1 MIIAYINTEI
11 GPLSITMIDNAVSR
25 IDFVESVD
33 SEIIPS
39 EMICIADELKD
50 YLKGERKDFT
60 FDLFIEG
67 TTFQKQVWSEL
78 VNIPYGET
86 RTYKAIAEAIGN
98 PKAVRAVGG
107 ANNKNKIPIV
117 IPCHRVI
124 GADGSLT
131 GYAGGVEIKK
141 ELLRIEKK

>member
-1 MIIAYINTEI
+1 MIRAYINTKI
-11 GPLSITMIDNAVSR
+11 GPLSVTMDGNSVSR
-25 IDFVESVD
+25 IDFIDTVD
-33 SEIIPS
+33 SEIIPLNMLYIV
-39 EMICIADELKD
+39 EELKD
-50 YLKGERKDFT
+50 YLKGNRKDFT
-60 FDLFIEG
+60 FDLSIKG

-78 VNIPYGET
+78 IKIPYGET
-86 RTYKAIAEAIGN
+86 RTYKEIAEAIGN

-131 GYAGGVEIKK
+131 GYAGGVDIKR
-141 ELLRIEKK
+141 ELLRIESK